1 MILRPPNRGVAQP
14 GSAPALGAG
23 SRRFKSS
30 RPDQTKCFK
39 AGVIPGFFC
48 NGKYLMSDKS
58 DSKDINIELSSADKI
73 IEEII
78 SELPMKE
85 RVAIANMNKE
95 DIEILKNVFNKYVR
109 GKTDTEVDDSEYTN
123 IMNNLWEKLRQ
134 THKLRVVK

>member
-1 MILRPPNRGVAQP
+1 
-14 GSAPALGAG
+14 
-23 SRRFKSS
+23 
-30 RPDQTKCFK
+30 
-39 AGVIPGFFC
+39 
-48 NGKYLMSDKS
+48 MSDKS

>member
-1 MILRPPNRGVAQP
+1 
-14 GSAPALGAG
+14 
-23 SRRFKSS
+23 
-30 RPDQTKCFK
+30 
-39 AGVIPGFFC
+39 
-48 NGKYLMSDKS
+48 MSDKP
-58 DSKDINIELSSADKI
+58 DSKDINNELSSADEI

-95 DIEILKNVFNKYVR
+95 DVEMLKNVFNKYVR

-123 IMNNLWEKLRQ
+123 IMNNLCTKLRQ